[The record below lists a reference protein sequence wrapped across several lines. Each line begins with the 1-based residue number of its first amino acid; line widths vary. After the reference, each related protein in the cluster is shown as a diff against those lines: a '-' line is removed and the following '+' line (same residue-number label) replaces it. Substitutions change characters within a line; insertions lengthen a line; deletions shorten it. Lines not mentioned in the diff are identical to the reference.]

1 MTDLEATQVEG
12 AHVVSAV
19 CVILFPTMLR
29 AWAVLNCLMWWV
41 IVKTGYPCYAREEPR
56 LSTGWINIKNHNY
69 IANYISRI
77 Y

>member
-1 MTDLEATQVEG
+1 MKHSSFTQQ
-12 AHVVSAV
+12 
-19 CVILFPTMLR
+19 IIIT
-29 AWAVLNCLMWWV
+29 
-41 IVKTGYPCYAREEPR
+41 KTGYPCYAREEPR